1 MQTSRILNE
10 LTETV
15 TISPD
20 AGTMSSG
27 IAHTASGAPRRRSTT
42 EERQMF
48 DNQILRKPRNG
59 AAGREIPFSFSQQT
73 YPLNPSATV
82 SFTLEEQQE
91 ITLII
96 YDSYGRVIHTLYDRA
111 VINAGYHE
119 LKLYGD
125 AFPAGGCYARLE
137 TRFGIQQ
144 RTLILTTSKV

>member
-1 MQTSRILNE
+1 
-10 LTETV
+10 
-15 TISPD
+15 
-20 AGTMSSG
+20 
-27 IAHTASGAPRRRSTT
+27 
-42 EERQMF
+42 MF

-59 AAGREIPFSFSQQT
+59 AAGREIPFTFSQQS

-91 ITLII
+91 ITLVI

-111 VINAGYHE
+111 LLNSGYHE

-137 TRFGIQQ
+137 TRHGVQQ
-144 RTLILTTSKV
+144 RTLILTTSKS